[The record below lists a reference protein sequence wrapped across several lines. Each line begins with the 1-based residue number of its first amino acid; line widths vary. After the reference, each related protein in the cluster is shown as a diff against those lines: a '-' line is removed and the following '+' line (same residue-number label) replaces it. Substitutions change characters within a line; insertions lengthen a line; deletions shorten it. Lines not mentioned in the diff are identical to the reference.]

1 MAVRVDARELEVHR
15 GELTLGGALWARGRD
30 AVATVLM
37 HPGSGPSDRDND
49 VYFPPIREHLL
60 ERGIAIASFDK
71 RGVGR
76 STGRW
81 EDAGIEAQAEDAL
94 ACVAALR
101 EADAPGPIGLYGH
114 SQGGWV
120 VVEAASRDPD
130 VAFVIANS
138 GPGVTP
144 GEQERYSL
152 QAATRARGV
161 GPRELEEVDRLFDR
175 LLALARDRVPLEEV
189 RLLVARE
196 SFPAV
201 VEELDFPL
209 LPDDPAVWELVC
221 SIVDYD
227 PSPALDRIR
236 VPVLALFGE
245 DDAIVP
251 VEESVRVY
259 REAVLPDLLTVVAFA
274 AANHRM
280 HVGDPPRLADTYLET
295 VTDFVLGAVA

>member
-1 MAVRVDARELEVHR
+1 
-15 GELTLGGALWARGRD
+15 
-30 AVATVLM
+30 
-37 HPGSGPSDRDND
+37 
-49 VYFPPIREHLL
+49 
-60 ERGIAIASFDK
+60 
-71 RGVGR
+71 
-76 STGRW
+76 
-81 EDAGIEAQAEDAL
+81 
-94 ACVAALR
+94 
-101 EADAPGPIGLYGH
+101 
-114 SQGGWV
+114 
-120 VVEAASRDPD
+120 
-130 VAFVIANS
+130 VIANS

-259 REAVLPDLLTVVAFA
+259 REAVRPDLLTVVTFA